1 MSSFFLSCRAM
12 ENTSHRSGF
21 DMRNPSLAV
30 ALICATGLLSAAVYG
45 FNFGLGR
52 LLTAFWQQTSMH
64 TYLAL
69 FAVLSVLYLAAVGLV
84 INCRPTARQSRGLFV
99 GIMAFAVFFRL
110 LLVFQ
115 EPVVLSS
122 DMYRFI
128 WDARVQHNGYN
139 PYRYPPGDEALKSLR
154 DDRIYPHINRKS
166 ARTLYPAGAQLFF
179 RAVYAL
185 VGDSVTGF
193 KGAMVV
199 CDISAL
205 AVMAALLKA
214 NGRDSNRLL
223 IYAWNPLVVFE
234 IAYSG
239 HLEGITVLLMVG
251 AFYLYARRKR
261 LGGVLLLA
269 LSSAIKLY
277 PALLLP
283 ALLNRADR
291 IKGPAVFVAA
301 LGLLYLPFVG
311 VGEKVMGFLP
321 IYLENPYESFNL
333 GLKSLIMH
341 FFPGVNYYVLSLL
354 FIAGL
359 LSIAIMVLFKDK
371 GDDHGLYLGYVMTGW
386 LMILMPAAL
395 HPWYVILIIPFLA
408 FYPNAAWLI
417 FSCTVSLSY
426 VKYIS
431 PQGIMPTWVLLC
443 EYLPLLV
450 LLACRSV
457 YLRLGAD
464 ACGVSR
470 NSAGA
475 GP

>member
-1 MSSFFLSCRAM
+1 MEKTLPNHSNRVSSNA
-12 ENTSHRSGF
+12 G
-21 DMRNPSLAV
+21 A
-30 ALICATGLLSAAVYG
+30 ALICVLGLLSAVFYG
-45 FNFGLGR
+45 LNFRLGNH
-52 LLTAFWQQTSMH
+52 LPAFWRTTPLQ

-84 INCRPTARQSRGLFV
+84 LNFRPTARQSKGLLL
-99 GIMAFAVFFRL
+99 GIIGLAVAFRL

-115 EPVVLSS
+115 EPTVLSN

-128 WDARVQHNGYN
+128 WDGRVQHNGYN
-139 PYRYPPGDEALKSLR
+139 PYRYPPGAEELKSLR
-154 DDRIYPHINRKS
+154 DNHIYSRINRKN

-193 KGAMVV
+193 KSVMVA

-205 AVMAALLKA
+205 AVLAALLKVY
-214 NGRDSNRLL
+214 GRDPNRLL

-239 HLEGITVLLMVG
+239 HLEGITVLLMLA
-251 AFYLYARRKR
+251 AFYLGASGRKR
-261 LGGVLLLA
+261 SGVILLA
-269 LSSAIKLY
+269 LSSAVKLY

-283 ALLNRADR
+283 ALLNRAER
-291 IKGPAVFVAA
+291 IKGAA
-301 LGLLYLPFVG
+301 IFAAAFGLLYLPYVAVG
-311 VGEKVMGFLP
+311 KKITGFLP
-321 IYLENPYESFNL
+321 IYLENQYETFNL

-341 FFPGVNYYVLSLL
+341 FFPGLNYYGMSLL

-359 LSIAIMVLFKDK
+359 LVVGLVVLFKEKVHDK
-371 GDDHGLYLGYVMTGW
+371 NLYYGYVLTAW

-395 HPWYVILIIPFLA
+395 HPWYVILVIPFLA

-417 FSCTVSLSY
+417 FSCLVTLSY

-431 PQGIMPTWVLLC
+431 LQGIMPTWVLLC
-443 EYLPLLV
+443 EYVPLMGLLTIGFLWGRLSSGV
-450 LLACRSV
+450 LGWNRKPA
-457 YLRLGAD
+457 GAD
-464 ACGVSR
+464 
-470 NSAGA
+470 
-475 GP
+475 P